1 MMNFELTEEQ
11 QLIGQS
17 AREFAKEY
25 LDPIAADLDHGG
37 AFPQAIVDQLAG
49 HDFLGLLLPED
60 LGGAGAGFV
69 AYVTVV
75 EALSR
80 SCPAVASILNNHTLA
95 AQAIAQWGKDGQRK
109 QYLPAMAKGARLG
122 ALAVYENGAAPGIG
136 PDALLAS
143 RQDGKYVLNGTKAYV
158 RNAGAADLYVVFA
171 TLEPSAEKKA
181 QTAFLV
187 EARTPGL
194 TVGPKLETMG
204 LKGCPVAHVIFSNV
218 AVDAEALLGD
228 ENGGSRLAGR
238 LLSLGSVA
246 EAAQTIGIGKAAVRH
261 AAEYAKQ
268 RVQFGRPIATL
279 QAIQT
284 LLAEVATDSHL
295 AWLGVQRTAQ
305 LIEDGEAFEADAAM
319 VKAFLARFGAKMLI
333 DTCQIEG
340 GFGYSEFMP
349 LPRLFRDIAGTT
361 LLDSPADF
369 PDRLIAE
376 AIA

>member
-1 MMNFELTEEQ
+1 MNFELTEEQ
-11 QLIGQS
+11 QLISQS
-17 AREFAKEY
+17 AREFAREY

-37 AFPQAIVDQLAG
+37 KYPKAIVEQLAS

-60 LGGAGAGFV
+60 AGGAGAGFV
-69 AYVTVV
+69 SYIEVV
-75 EALSR
+75 EAISR
-80 SCPAVASILNNHTLA
+80 SCPAIATILNNHALAAHAIAEWGTDEQKKHFLPALAAGERLGTLA
-95 AQAIAQWGKDGQRK
+95 I
-109 QYLPAMAKGARLG
+109 
-122 ALAVYENGAAPGIG
+122 YENGPAPGIG
-136 PDALLAS
+136 PDALVAS
-143 RQDGKYVLNGTKAYV
+143 RQGDGYVLNGTKAFV
-158 RNAGAADLYVVFA
+158 RNAGVADLYVVFA
-171 TLEPSAEKKA
+171 TLEPAPDKKA
-181 QTAFLV
+181 SSVFLV
-187 EARTPGL
+187 DARAAGL
-194 TVGPKLETMG
+194 TVGPCLETMG
-204 LKGCPVAHVIFSNV
+204 LKGCPVAPLIFSNV
-218 AVDAEALLGD
+218 AVRRDGLVGG
-228 ENGGSRLAGR
+228 ENAGAAIAAR
-238 LLSLGSVA
+238 LLAIGSVA
-246 EAAQTIGIGKAAVRH
+246 EAAQTVGIGKAAVRH

-305 LIEDGEAFEADAAM
+305 LIEDGKPFEADAAM

-333 DTCQIEG
+333 DTVQVEG

-369 PDRLIAE
+369 PDGIIAA